1 MKQIKFIIAYVLY
14 HFLGNYKHLIS
25 QSDFKLR
32 IMDNILVI
40 GAAGQIGSEL
50 VVELRKI
57 YGNQHVFATD
67 IKQAPPDI
75 LEGGPFQIL
84 DVMDDKQLI
93 HFIIR
98 HKINQIYH
106 LAAVLSGNAEKL
118 PTQAWKINMD
128 SLMNILEVAKMV
140 EEVKKVFWPSSI
152 AVFGPTTPRNNTPQL
167 AVMEPVTVYGIS
179 KLAGE
184 QWCDYYFEKFG
195 VDVRSLRYPGLISY
209 KTEAGGGTTDYA
221 VEIFYEAIRHASYEC
236 FLTKGT
242 ALPMLFM
249 PDAIQATIQL
259 MEADRS
265 KLSIQRSYNIG
276 GMSITPAQVHQEI
289 QKHIPEFSIRY
300 NPDFR
305 QAIADTWPHSVDDTN
320 ARVDWGFEQTYSL
333 EKVTNIMLE
342 KIQNKLNS

>member
-1 MKQIKFIIAYVLY
+1 
-14 HFLGNYKHLIS
+14 
-25 QSDFKLR
+25 
-32 IMDNILVI
+32 MDNIMVI

-50 VVELRKI
+50 VVELRKT
-57 YGNQHVFATD
+57 YGGEHVFATD

-75 LEGGPFQIL
+75 MEGGPFQVL

-152 AVFGPTTPRNNTPQL
+152 AVFGPTTLRTNTPQL
-167 AVMEPVTVYGIS
+167 AVMEPITVYGIS

-184 QWCDYYFEKFG
+184 RWCDYYYNKFG

-221 VEIFYEAIRHASYEC
+221 VEIFYEAIRHASYDC
-236 FLTKGT
+236 FLGEGT

-249 PDAIQATIQL
+249 PDAIKATIQL

-265 KLSIQRSYNIG
+265 RLTIHSSYNIG
-276 GMSITPAQVHQEI
+276 GMSITPAQLHKEI
-289 QKHIPEFSIRY
+289 QKQIPGFSIRY

-305 QAIADTWPHSVDDTN
+305 QAIADSWPQSVDDTI
-320 ARVDWGFEQTYSL
+320 ARIDWGFEQNYDLKMMT
-333 EKVTNIMLE
+333 KIMLNE
-342 KIQNKLNS
+342 IKNKLNT